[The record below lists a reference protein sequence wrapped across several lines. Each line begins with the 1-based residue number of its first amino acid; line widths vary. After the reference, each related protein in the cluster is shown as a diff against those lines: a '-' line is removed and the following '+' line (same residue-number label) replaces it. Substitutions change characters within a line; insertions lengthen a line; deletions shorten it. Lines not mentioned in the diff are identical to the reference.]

1 MQIDERAD
9 GDVRV
14 LELKG
19 KVTLFEGYE
28 LTDRVNSLVNLGH
41 KRIFLNLAAVT
52 YVDSGG
58 LGEIGR
64 SYRTVSR
71 QGGSL
76 KLLNLT
82 ERVKQLLSI
91 TKLTYLEGSEGDG
104 EAGVGSH
111 LKPRAPSDRQTMSL
125 PIPSSDAESD

>member
-14 LELKG
+14 LDVKG
-19 KVTLFEGYE
+19 KVTLSEGYE

-41 KRIFLNLAAVT
+41 KRIFLNVAAVT
-52 YVDSGG
+52 YIDSGG
-58 LGEIGR
+58 LGEIVR
-64 SYRTVSR
+64 SYGTVSR

-82 ERVKQLLSI
+82 ERVKQLLSM
-91 TKLTYLEGSEGDG
+91 TKLTYLEGSEGD
-104 EAGVGSH
+104 EQAGVGSH
-111 LKPRAPSDRQTMSL
+111 LQPRTPPDRQTMSL
-125 PIPSSDAESD
+125 PIPSSEPESD